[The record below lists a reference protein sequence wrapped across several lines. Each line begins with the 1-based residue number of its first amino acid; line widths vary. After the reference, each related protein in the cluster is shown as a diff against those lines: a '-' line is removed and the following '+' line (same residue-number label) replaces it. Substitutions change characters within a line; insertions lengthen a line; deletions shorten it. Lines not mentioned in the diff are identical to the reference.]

1 MFPNIRIFLDNMAIR
16 IDRAHRDLL
25 SLSKL
30 ASDAMNRSLFAQRIG
45 VNQNDLVKKN
55 RIWQSLTRLTVW
67 TFFWDRDRACCQLRG
82 KPKINL
88 ARLFRSNLPGG
99 TMKLPPQFW
108 FLGGLLLLS
117 YSLFLQDAW
126 GQEKIRLSHS
136 ALESSNA
143 VWYLA
148 QDRGLYKKYGLDADL
163 LFIPSTT
170 TSVSSLVAGD
180 VQVANASGGG
190 VASAVVAGADLVLV
204 SCYLNSLPYELVVN
218 ESVKSAEDLKGKSVG
233 ISRVGSA
240 SDVAARALIRGLGLE
255 PDKQVPIMQVGGP
268 AERAASFR
276 TGRIAGFPSPPG
288 IIHLTKGMPFKVL
301 ISTADFQKRF
311 EFPYICATTTK
322 SYLARQRETVK
333 KVLMAHI
340 EAIQFFKTHK
350 EDSKKMIAKYSRINN
365 EAYLEDA
372 YNASAKLY
380 DTVPLVTRPGVEVQI
395 KEAVSR
401 KPGAQLRFE
410 DMVDESIV
418 RELEKS
424 GFIDKVYKR

>member
-1 MFPNIRIFLDNMAIR
+1 MI
-16 IDRAHRDLL
+16 
-25 SLSKL
+25 
-30 ASDAMNRSLFAQRIG
+30 
-45 VNQNDLVKKN
+45 
-55 RIWQSLTRLTVW
+55 
-67 TFFWDRDRACCQLRG
+67 
-82 KPKINL
+82 L
-88 ARLFRSNLPGG
+88 ARRR
-99 TMKLPPQFW
+99 
-108 FLGGLLLLS
+108 GLSAALII
-117 YSLFLQDAW
+117 YSLCFFANPARA
-126 GQEKIRLSHS
+126 QEKVRLAHS
-136 ALESSNA
+136 ALESSNS

-148 QDRGLYKKYGLDADL
+148 KERGLYKKYGLDADL

-190 VASAVVAGADLVLV
+190 VASAVVAGADLVMV
-204 SCYLNSLPYELVVN
+204 ACYLNSLPYELVVS

-288 IIHLTKGMPFKVL
+288 IIHLTKGMPYRVL
-301 ISTADFQKRF
+301 ISTANFQQRF

-322 SYLARQRETVK
+322 SYLARQRDTVK

-340 EAIQFFKTHK
+340 EAMQFFKTHK
-350 EDSKKMIAKYSRINN
+350 DESKKMIAKYSRINN
-365 EAYLEDA
+365 EEYLEAA
-372 YNASAKLY
+372 YTASAKLY
-380 DTVPLVTRPGVEVQI
+380 DVVPLVTRPGTEVQI
-395 KEAVSR
+395 KEATAR

-410 DMVDESIV
+410 DIVDESLV

-424 GFIDKVYKR
+424 GFIDRTYKQ

>member
-1 MFPNIRIFLDNMAIR
+1 MR
-16 IDRAHRDLL
+16 L
-25 SLSKL
+25 S
-30 ASDAMNRSLFAQRIG
+30 
-45 VNQNDLVKKN
+45 QNCFV
-55 RIWQSLTRLTVW
+55 
-67 TFFWDRDRACCQLRG
+67 
-82 KPKINL
+82 
-88 ARLFRSNLPGG
+88 
-99 TMKLPPQFW
+99 
-108 FLGGLLLLS
+108 GGLLFVCFFVACSNLW
-117 YSLFLQDAW
+117 A
-126 GQEKIRLSHS
+126 QEKVRLAHS

-148 QDRGLYKKYGLDADL
+148 QDRGFYKKHGLDVDL

-180 VQVANASGGG
+180 VQMANASGGG

-204 SCYLNSLPYELVVN
+204 SCYLNSLPYELVVD
-218 ESVKSAEDLKGKSVG
+218 ESIKSAEDLKGKSVG
-233 ISRVGSA
+233 ISRIGSA
-240 SDVAARALIRGLGLE
+240 SDVAARVLIRGLGLE

-268 AERAASFR
+268 TERAASFR

-288 IIHLTKGMPFKVL
+288 IIHLAKGMPFRIL

-311 EFPYICATTTK
+311 EFPYICAATTK
-322 SYLARQRETVK
+322 SYLAGQRETVK

-340 EAIQFFKTHK
+340 EAVHFFKTHK
-350 EDSKKMIAKYSRINN
+350 EETKKIISKHSRIDN

-380 DTVPLVTRPGVEVQI
+380 DKVPLVTRAGTEVQI

-401 KPGAQLRFE
+401 KPGAQLRVE
-410 DMVDESIV
+410 DMVDDSIV

-424 GFIDKVYKR
+424 GFIDKVYNQ

>member
-1 MFPNIRIFLDNMAIR
+1 
-16 IDRAHRDLL
+16 
-25 SLSKL
+25 
-30 ASDAMNRSLFAQRIG
+30 MNL
-45 VNQNDLVKKN
+45 
-55 RIWQSLTRLTVW
+55 
-67 TFFWDRDRACCQLRG
+67 LRG
-82 KPKINL
+82 FW
-88 ARLFRSNLPGG
+88 LFNPILFISSFILLPA
-99 TMKLPPQFW
+99 T
-108 FLGGLLLLS
+108 
-117 YSLFLQDAW
+117 W
-126 GQEKIRLSHS
+126 GQEKIRLAHS

-148 QDRGLYKKYGLDADL
+148 QERGFYKKNGLDVDL

-190 VASAVVAGADLVLV
+190 VASAVVAGADLVMV

-218 ESVKSAEDLKGKSVG
+218 ESIKSAEDLKGKSVG

-240 SDVAARALIRGLGLE
+240 SDVAARGLVKGLGLE
-255 PDKQVPIMQVGGP
+255 PDKQVLIMQVGGP

-288 IIHLTKGMPFKVL
+288 IIHLAKGIPFKVL

-311 EFPYICATTTK
+311 DFPYICATTTR
-322 SYLARQRETVK
+322 SYLGRQRETVK

-340 EAIQFFKTHK
+340 EATHFFKTRK
-350 EDSKKMIAKYSRINN
+350 EETKKIISKYSRITN

-372 YNASAKLY
+372 YTASAKLFER
-380 DTVPLVTRPGVEVQI
+380 VPFVKRAGVEVQI
-395 KEAVSR
+395 KEAVAR
-401 KPGAQLRFE
+401 QPGAQLRFE
-410 DMVDESIV
+410 DMVDETIV

-424 GFIDKVYKR
+424 GFIDKVYKP